1 VLNAVLLKVN
11 DMALENVEDP
21 SGQLAKAA
29 EIVQKKELKGAD
41 GFLEEVNKINEFVS
55 KRYALSAVEGRHQD
69 D

>member
-1 VLNAVLLKVN
+1 MLNAVLLKVN

-55 KRYALSAVEGRHQD
+55 KR
-69 D
+69 